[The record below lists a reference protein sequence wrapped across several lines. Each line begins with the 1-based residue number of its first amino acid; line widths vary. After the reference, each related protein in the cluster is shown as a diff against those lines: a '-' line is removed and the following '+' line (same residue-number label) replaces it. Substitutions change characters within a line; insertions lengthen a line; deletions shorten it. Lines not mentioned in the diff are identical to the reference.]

1 MEVMESAYVITCW
14 TLESPEGVRRNI
26 ARNIKRKGRVKRM
39 LMFEFM
45 SNAFFLLVG
54 TVCITLAVLIATG
67 CIYAILNARQ
77 KIKRGKSGDKSG
89 EKEIP
94 R

>member
-1 MEVMESAYVITCW
+1 
-14 TLESPEGVRRNI
+14 
-26 ARNIKRKGRVKRM
+26 M

-54 TVCITLAVLIATG
+54 TACITLAVFIVAS
-67 CIYAILNARQ
+67 CVYAILNARQ
-77 KIKRGKSGDKSG
+77 KIKRGKSGDESG